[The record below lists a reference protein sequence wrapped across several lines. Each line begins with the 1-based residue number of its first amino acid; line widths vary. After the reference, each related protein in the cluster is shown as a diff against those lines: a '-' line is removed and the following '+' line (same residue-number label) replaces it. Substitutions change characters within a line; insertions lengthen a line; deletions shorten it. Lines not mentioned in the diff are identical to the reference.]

1 MKFDKDPLV
10 VRKKQLIDQNSKRLH
25 CLSFRCFA
33 RKFYEN
39 FKSKNC
45 LFGATNIVKTSDK
58 EKNVYSGYGTTFDS
72 ADSCRFDNDI
82 AGNVIAFDVAN
93 K

>member
-1 MKFDKDPLV
+1 MTKIPNVYIVYHLDALPE
-10 VRKKQLIDQNSKRLH
+10 NSTN
-25 CLSFRCFA
+25 
-33 RKFYEN
+33 N

-45 LFGATNIVKTSDK
+45 LFGETNIVKTSDK
-58 EKNVYSGYGTTFDS
+58 EKNVYSGNGITFDS

-82 AGNVIAFDVAN
+82 AGNVISFGVAN

>member
-1 MKFDKDPLV
+1 MTKIPNVYIVYHLDALPE
-10 VRKKQLIDQNSKRLH
+10 NSTKISNLKIA
-25 CLSFRCFA
+25 CLERP
-33 RKFYEN
+33 
-39 FKSKNC
+39 
-45 LFGATNIVKTSDK
+45 NIVKTSDK